1 MPSNKKSKI
10 TKSPTTKLYTQAA
23 SVITQASQE
32 AVVQAQAEFE
42 ALRDHIVDKLVP
54 LGWTRAAAE
63 ALFTDR
69 ESTLSLAE
77 VVAIFGVTKPAT
89 IHNWLENDNFPGVQ
103 IVEGQR
109 RFKVTEVY
117 LALQDIRQT
126 EARNAS
132 GHLEIGDYGD
142 EDPYAGR

>member
-1 MPSNKKSKI
+1 MSSSKK
-10 TKSPTTKLYTQAA
+10 
-23 SVITQASQE
+23 TQASIAELYAQAAAVIKRGTAE
-32 AVVQAQAEFE
+32 AMAQAQAEFE
-42 ALRDHIVDKLVP
+42 GLRNYIVDKLVP
-54 LGWTRAAAE
+54 LGWTQANAE

-77 VVAIFGVTKPAT
+77 VVAIFGVTSPAT

-103 IVEGQR
+103 IVAGER

-126 EARNAS
+126 QAENDR
-132 GHLEIGDYGD
+132 GRLEIPDYGD